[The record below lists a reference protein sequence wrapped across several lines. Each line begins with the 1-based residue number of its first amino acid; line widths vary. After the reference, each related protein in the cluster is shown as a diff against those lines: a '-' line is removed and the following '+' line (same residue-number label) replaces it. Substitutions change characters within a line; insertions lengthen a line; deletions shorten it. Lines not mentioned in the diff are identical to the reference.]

1 MYSEQCGEFISRYWE
16 LKVKRSS
23 LTHRYRVRGK
33 FNQSRGGHNGR
44 GSFGRVGFGCGR
56 GGGEAGNIGM
66 MSHTGHVVHMRGL
79 PHDATESDVKQFFA
93 PLVPVSMWMEYGN
106 GSLNGHW
113 DVYFATHATAQE
125 AMRKN
130 GSLMGRKIHLLLIIK
145 VISMKMFIFVF

>member
-1 MYSEQCGEFISRYWE
+1 M
-16 LKVKRSS
+16 
-23 LTHRYRVRGK
+23 RGK